1 MYMYDTQGALVGVI
15 WRSGASLGDFSALF
29 GVISRE
35 TGYAWQ
41 F

>member
-1 MYMYDTQGALVGVI
+1 MYDTQGALVGV
-15 WRSGASLGDFSALF
+15 SGASLGDFSALF